1 MKNVEKKIVK
11 YLTNSASAKDLDYLG
26 EWIQNPKNKEEF
38 KKYIKVHFYG
48 YCNYNDI
55 DTQKITSELLK
66 TIQKEKSILYKLNNS
81 SLFKYGVAATIM
93 LFIAFS
99 YFISTK
105 NNTNK
110 IPSEIIT
117 LNKIVPGT
125 DKATLTLSD
134 GSNLL
139 LEKGK
144 SFNSKTLKS
153 DGEKVIY
160 SNVRGENISLAYNYL
175 TIPRGGEFF
184 LKLSDGTKVWLNS
197 ESQLK
202 YPENFIDG
210 EERIV
215 ELIYGEAYF
224 EVTSSEINKG
234 SKFKVIN
241 KSQEINVL
249 GTQFNIK
256 AYKDEEQ
263 IYTTLVEG
271 SISLKSDGFQKTLI
285 PEQQSV
291 LDPIN
296 RTLSIN
302 KVDVYNEIAWKEGIF
317 SFDGKT
323 LKDIMT
329 VLSRWY
335 DFEVEFRDKSIEEEE
350 FVGILEKGQDIE
362 DILRSIKSFEIIG
375 DYSIEGKL
383 IILE

>member
-1 MKNVEKKIVK
+1 MKNVEKIIVK

-38 KKYIKVHFYG
+38 KKYVKVHFYS

-55 DTQKITSELLK
+55 DTQKIISELLR
-66 TIQKEKSILYKLNNS
+66 TIQKEKSIVYKLNNS
-81 SLFKYGVAATIM
+81 YLFKYGVAVTIM

-99 YFISTK
+99 YFITTK

-110 IPSEIIT
+110 IPSKIIT

-125 DKATLTLSD
+125 DKAILTLSD

-144 SFNSKTLKS
+144 SFKSKTLKS

-160 SNVRGENISLAYNYL
+160 SKSTDNNVPLAYNYL

-224 EVTSSEINKG
+224 EVSSSKLNNG

-249 GTQFNIK
+249 GTQFNVK

-271 SISLKSDGFQKTLI
+271 SISLKSEGFQKTLI

-291 LDPIN
+291 LNPIN
-296 RTLSIN
+296 GTLSIS
-302 KVDVYNEIAWKEGIF
+302 KVDVYNQIAWRRGVF
-317 SFDGKT
+317 SFDRKS
-323 LKDIMT
+323 LKEIMK

-335 DFEVEFRDKSIEEEE
+335 DFEVKFQNPNIEKEE
-350 FVGILEKGQDIE
+350 FVGVIEKGQKIE
-362 DILRSIKSFEIIG
+362 EILSILKKFKAITDYQIKNKSITL
-375 DYSIEGKL
+375 K
-383 IILE
+383 

>member
-1 MKNVEKKIVK
+1 MKNIEKKIVK

-38 KKYIKVHFYG
+38 KKYIKVHFYS
-48 YCNYNDI
+48 YYNYNEI
-55 DTQKITSELLK
+55 DTHKITSELLR

-99 YFISTK
+99 YFITTK

-110 IPSEIIT
+110 IPSEIIAVD
-117 LNKIVPGT
+117 KIVPGT

-144 SFNSKTLKS
+144 SFKSKTLKS

-160 SNVRGENISLAYNYL
+160 SNSTDKNYSLAYNFL

-256 AYKDEEQ
+256 AYKDEEH

-271 SISLKSDGFQKTLI
+271 SISLESEGFKKTLV

-291 LDPIN
+291 LNPIN

-302 KVDVYNEIAWKEGIF
+302 KVDVYNEIAWKRGVF
-317 SFDGKT
+317 SFDGKS
-323 LKDIMT
+323 LKEIMK

-335 DFEVEFRDKSIEEEE
+335 DFEVKFQNPNIEKEKFVGVIEKDQKIEEILLILKKFKILKDYEIKEKSI
-350 FVGILEKGQDIE
+350 ILK
-362 DILRSIKSFEIIG
+362 
-375 DYSIEGKL
+375 
-383 IILE
+383 